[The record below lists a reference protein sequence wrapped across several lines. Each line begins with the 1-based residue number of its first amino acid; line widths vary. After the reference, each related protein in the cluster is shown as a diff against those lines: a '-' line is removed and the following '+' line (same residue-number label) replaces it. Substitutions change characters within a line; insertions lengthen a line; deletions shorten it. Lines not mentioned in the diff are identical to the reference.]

1 MWDRNL
7 FYEHIQSLQGNCEF
21 QVQIPND
28 TNLSQTP
35 PSSSQVCLYA
45 TSFYYSGAGD
55 KTPRNRRPS
64 ADSRK
69 LRQFQQGGK
78 NRYCEFFL
86 FPNFH
91 NSQKILENNVL
102 RKLFLL
108 IVYAYATI
116 ISLFTGLFTWLLLP
130 CLQGSLPSLIVLGYH
145 ISILFTSHIVYLLFT
160 PLFTLLSSC
169 LQGCLLPVYPLCTS
183 RFSLIYSHLV
193 YSIVFM
199 LVYLPVSV
207 CPWINSTVFTCY
219 LSLPP
224 CLLHVYLLVLLIW
237 LPHCP
242 AVLVL
247 WLYWGLAYLVF
258 TLLFTFSFCCSCRS
272 MCETTKTWN

>member
-1 MWDRNL
+1 M
-7 FYEHIQSLQGNCEF
+7 
-21 QVQIPND
+21 
-28 TNLSQTP
+28 
-35 PSSSQVCLYA
+35 
-45 TSFYYSGAGD
+45 
-55 KTPRNRRPS
+55 
-64 ADSRK
+64 
-69 LRQFQQGGK
+69 
-78 NRYCEFFL
+78 
-86 FPNFH
+86 
-91 NSQKILENNVL
+91 L
-102 RKLFLL
+102 RKLCLL
-108 IVYAYATI
+108 IVYAYVTI

-130 CLQGSLPSLIVLGYH
+130 CLQGSLPSIIVLGYH

-160 PLFTLLSSC
+160 RLFASC
-169 LQGCLLPVYPLCTS
+169 LPLVYLNVFTYLYC
-183 RFSLIYSHLV
+183 HLV

-199 LVYLPVSV
+199 LVYLLVSV

-258 TLLFTFSFCCSCRS
+258 TLLFTFSLCCSCRS